1 MRPVLRS
8 LIRSLGAIVPRP
20 LEPPSR
26 RREIVLIR
34 PDHLGDGILTLP
46 ALRYLRRQ
54 ASWLSITLLHGPWT
68 VPLFAAAGL
77 ADTTWIVPFP
87 AFSRAPRR
95 SPWAPY
101 TLLWREAARL
111 RRRCPLAA
119 VVLRDDDWWSAWLCA
134 LAGIPLRIGSAHPHL
149 RQFLTHPV
157 PLHARHVAARNLEL
171 VLAALRI
178 LGVDREGAD
187 LTPQRFPLLWPIDR
201 AAAGNVR
208 ALLGRAG
215 IASDFAVIHP
225 GAGAPAKCWP
235 NERWAQV
242 ADALAQR
249 GLAVV
254 LTGSAHERPDIEAIA
269 RLSRAPT
276 TVLPG
281 LLSIPML
288 AELLRSARVVV
299 GPDTGP
305 LHLAVAVGTPT
316 VHLFGPTDPE
326 RFGPWGPPDRH
337 RVLRSDR
344 HCARCGDIDPRRAL
358 GVGCMIA
365 ITPERVVAE
374 IADLLAMSSA
384 G

>member
-1 MRPVLRS
+1 MRQVLRGFV
-8 LIRSLGAIVPRP
+8 RSLGAIAPRP

-54 ASWLSITLLHGPWT
+54 APWLSITLLHGPWT
-68 VPLFAAAGL
+68 AQLFAAAKI
-77 ADTTWIVPFP
+77 ADTTRIVPFR
-87 AFSRAPRR
+87 AFSRTPRR
-95 SPWAPY
+95 SPLAPY
-101 TLLWREAARL
+101 TLLWREAVHL
-111 RRRCPLAA
+111 RRRRPLAA

-157 PLHARHVAARNLEL
+157 TLHAKHVAARNVEL
-171 VLAALRI
+171 VLAALRV
-178 LGVDREGAD
+178 LGVDREIAD
-187 LTPQRFPLLWPIDR
+187 LTPERFPLLWPHDR
-201 AAAGNVR
+201 TAARDVR
-208 ALLGRAG
+208 ALLDRASS
-215 IASDFAVIHP
+215 ASDFAVIHP

-254 LTGSAHERPDIEAIA
+254 LTGAAHERPDIEAIA

-281 LLSIPML
+281 QLSIPML

-316 VHLFGPTDPE
+316 IHLFGPTDPE
-326 RFGPWGPPDRH
+326 RFGPWGTPDRH
-337 RVLRSDR
+337 RVLRCDLR
-344 HCARCGDIDPRRAL
+344 CARCGDIGPGRPL

-365 ITPERVVAE
+365 ITSERVIAE
-374 IADLLAMSSA
+374 IADLLAMSGA
-384 G
+384 A